1 MRKRLIAIAGALALL
16 CSAACTDDRGPDS
29 AEAALTTLRQ
39 AVATADGSTIYRLY
53 DVESRGYFRDQ
64 VRAWRA
70 AVDGGKP
77 IEEVLPETLDWS
89 RELLLDGTE
98 EEATTRLLAR
108 HSSFA
113 VLGDWFQE
121 AVVVGREESVPGEA
135 RLELEGPDGQVRSIW
150 FVEQA
155 GGWAYDHYRS
165 RW

>member
-1 MRKRLIAIAGALALL
+1 M
-16 CSAACTDDRGPDS
+16 CCAACTDTRGPQTP
-29 AEAALTTLRQ
+29 EAALDALRQ
-39 AVATADGSTIYRLY
+39 AVATADGSTVYGLY

-70 AVDGGKP
+70 AVDEGTP
-77 IEEVLPETLDWS
+77 VDEVLPSTLDWS
-89 RELLLDGTE
+89 RQTLLDGSE

-113 VLGDWFQE
+113 VLGDWFQS
-121 AVVVGREESVPGEA
+121 AVVVGSEETAPGEA

-150 FVEQA
+150 FVEQSN
-155 GGWAYDHYRS
+155 GWAYDHYRS